1 MVDDDRWRNTRCG
14 CPDVAAKE
22 QHGKH
27 KEGDAHAPTR
37 SRSLLSRTPPGRALV
52 HAALDDVFP
61 GVGHLAGATNA
72 LEQALR
78 QLGRASSSMGLY
90 GGLSGIG
97 WTVAH
102 LVGDTGGDD
111 DPCLKIDEVLRAY
124 LGTSPW
130 KATYDLIDG
139 LVGIGVYALARL
151 PRPSGGRLL
160 ARVVSHLDET
170 ARRQRPGAAWW
181 YDPKWT
187 PRAFRVRPYAEVNLG
202 VAHGVPG
209 IIALLGLVVAADIDA
224 RTTKRA
230 RARLDGAMEW
240 LLSQELP
247 AAARGCFAFGV
258 GKNSPREPARL
269 AWCYGDPGI
278 AATLLVA
285 ARATKERAWEREAV
299 RIALRAAERP
309 QADSGVKDAGLCHG
323 AAGAAHVFH
332 RLFRQTGEP
341 RLAEAARRWFTVA
354 LAMRRQR
361 GGFAGFR
368 AFTPDRAGR
377 LAWRSDP
384 GFLTGAGGVTLAL
397 IAATTDVDPSW
408 DRVMLLS

>member
-1 MVDDDRWRNTRCG
+1 VLVQERL
-14 CPDVAAKE
+14 AARARAALRDLSARYVRFRPSGA
-22 QHGKH
+22 HDGSLA
-27 KEGDAHAPTR
+27 EGLA
-37 SRSLLSRTPPGRALV
+37 GRALV

-61 GVGHLAGATNA
+61 GVGHLAAATNA

-78 QLGRASSSMGLY
+78 QLARASPAAGLY
-90 GGLSGIG
+90 SGLSGIG

-102 LVGDTGGDD
+102 LVGDTGDDD
-111 DPCLKIDEVLRAY
+111 DPCAKIDQVLGAY
-124 LGTSPW
+124 LGVFPW
-130 KATYDLIDG
+130 TAPYDLTQG

-151 PRPSGGRLL
+151 PRPSGERLL
-160 ARVVSHLDET
+160 ARVVTHLDET
-170 ARRQRPGAAWW
+170 ARRQTPGVAWW
-181 YDPKWT
+181 SDPKWF
-187 PRAFRVRPYAEVNLG
+187 PRAFRPRPPVDLNLG

-230 RARLDGAMEW
+230 RARLDGAVEW
-240 LLSQELP
+240 LFSQELR
-247 AAARGCFAFGV
+247 AATGGCFASGV
-258 GKNSPREPARL
+258 GKNVPRAPARL

-285 ARATKERAWEREAV
+285 ARATKERAWERAAM

-309 QADSGVKDAGLCHG
+309 EADSGVRDVGLCHG
-323 AAGAAHVFH
+323 AAGVAHVFH

-341 RLAEAARRWFTVA
+341 RLAAAARHWFGVA

-361 GGFAGFR
+361 SGFAGFR
-368 AFTPDRAGR
+368 AFTPDRAGK

-384 GFLTGAGGVTLAL
+384 GFLTGAGGVALAL
-397 IAATTDVDPSW
+397 IAATTDADPSW